1 MRSGET
7 LRRDTVRFLLA
18 AIQTEEKARLGAA
31 VDKLVAEGKDE
42 TARRSWLAQNKPGEL
57 DDAAV
62 TEVLTKQAKMRRDS
76 MEAFRKGER
85 PDLVKKEEQEL
96 AFISAYLPAQ
106 LDEVKIREIATRVIG
121 ETGAKGC
128 LLVTV
133 DHRGRADPQPR
144 ALDVFRWAKVEVKAA
159 EAESTEEAMGAAA
172 LWCRQ
177 RLAVEPLD
185 RFLRRAELRRIG
197 AHHDDVATL
206 AG

>member
-42 TARRSWLAQNKPGEL
+42 TARQAWLAEHKPAEL

-76 MEAFRKGER
+76 IEAFRKGDR
-85 PDLVKKEEQEL
+85 SDLVQKEEKEL

-106 LDEVKIREIATRVIG
+106 LDETKIREIAARVIA
-121 ETGAKGC
+121 ETGAKGPQDTK
-128 LLVTV
+128 VVMPRVIAETK
-133 DHRGRADPQPR
+133 GRADG
-144 ALDVFRWAKVEVKAA
+144 KVV
-159 EAESTEEAMGAAA
+159 SGVVSG
-172 LWCRQ
+172 L
-177 RLAVEPLD
+177 
-185 RFLRRAELRRIG
+185 LREK
-197 AHHDDVATL
+197 TS
-206 AG
+206 